1 MLRPELYNKHFRPV
15 ISGRVYFHRVRDE
28 FVSTRT
34 QHHLLSSS
42 SLNSAK
48 HTPHTASDNMV
59 VYHLSQEKRFGES
72 QCAQEKLR
80 GICVL

>member
-28 FVSTRT
+28 FVSMRT
-34 QHHLLSSS
+34 KHPLPSSS

-48 HTPHTASDNMV
+48 HTPRTASDNMV